1 MAAAADGKNTE
12 GKGGPQRDW
21 RGRGGKL
28 RSTPIGYAKDS
39 SYSCGDARRPKHILI
54 STVFHEPRPLC
65 GQIPSS
71 VRQLGDQGSGIWC
84 WSCIAAVVGAWRAA
98 NRSRVLLRSLE
109 GFDFFM
115 QEVYE
120 ERNGEGTL
128 RMVGDS
134 VGTGK

>member
-1 MAAAADGKNTE
+1 MNHV
-12 GKGGPQRDW
+12 
-21 RGRGGKL
+21 L
-28 RSTPIGYAKDS
+28 SVVGY
-39 SYSCGDARRPKHILI
+39 H
-54 STVFHEPRPLC
+54 PLC
-65 GQIPSS
+65 
-71 VRQLGDQGSGIWC
+71 VDWATRDRESGG

-109 GFDFFM
+109 GFDFCM
-115 QEVYE
+115 QEVYD